1 MLLAIMNT
9 SKNTGDFMCQREL
22 EWAKGCPDSW

>member
-1 MLLAIMNT
+1 MGAKLTRGELVIVNL
-9 SKNTGDFMCQREL
+9 MCQL